1 MLKTELSDF
10 MEVWSSQGYVFI
22 QDQEHVL
29 SMGKKGVVLCLE
41 EAMNLKN
48 FLNKNLT
55 DASH

>member
-1 MLKTELSDF
+1 